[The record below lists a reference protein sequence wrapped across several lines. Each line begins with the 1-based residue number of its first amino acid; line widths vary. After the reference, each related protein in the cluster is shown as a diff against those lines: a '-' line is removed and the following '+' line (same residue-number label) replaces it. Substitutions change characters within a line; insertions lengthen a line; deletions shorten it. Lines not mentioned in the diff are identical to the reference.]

1 MKDVGML
8 ATPAPGPS
16 GDQRKRRRKR
26 GTNFKSSKARR
37 WQHKRRAL
45 TALKEDVSTSTDRV
59 PQRGPVSVSVSQTAL
74 VVEPGRNRS
83 KQLEAVAEGH
93 CMRMDARSPLR
104 EESDRESTDTEDP
117 SPRRRQM
124 EDFEEECFRTVR
136 ICLISIV

>member
-26 GTNFKSSKARR
+26 GMNFTSSKARR
-37 WQHKRRAL
+37 WQHRRRAS

-74 VVEPGRNRS
+74 VVEPRRN
-83 KQLEAVAEGH
+83 
-93 CMRMDARSPLR
+93 
-104 EESDRESTDTEDP
+104 
-117 SPRRRQM
+117 
-124 EDFEEECFRTVR
+124 
-136 ICLISIV
+136 